1 MTRDELIA
9 KIKEAIANEN
19 VGGDAL
25 LISATTV
32 VAEMGTRIFENGR
45 GSDGSPIG
53 EYDDGEGKEH
63 ELWISDKHL
72 PKNGSHKG
80 KPHMV
85 NGQMVQRTGLKTTYF
100 ANFQTVR
107 KEMDREYAKVNLQF
121 TGRLASNFLNSSL
134 ATGDQNE
141 NVVFDWKSQTIKFRE
156 SNNKLQVV
164 LSDENFEKATGNEMR
179 FGKTIF
185 SPSDDEWT
193 LFAETYKKELIH
205 RLNSIK

>member
-63 ELWISDKHL
+63 ESWL
-72 PKNGSHKG
+72 PIFRRS
-80 KPHMV
+80 
-85 NGQMVQRTGLKTTYF
+85 QY
-100 ANFQTVR
+100 
-107 KEMDREYAKVNLQF
+107 
-121 TGRLASNFLNSSL
+121 RLFN
-134 ATGDQNE
+134 
-141 NVVFDWKSQTIKFRE
+141 
-156 SNNKLQVV
+156 
-164 LSDENFEKATGNEMR
+164 
-179 FGKTIF
+179 
-185 SPSDDEWT
+185 
-193 LFAETYKKELIH
+193 
-205 RLNSIK
+205 